1 MKIVITLT
9 TTGIII
15 FDDNTRIREMLL
27 FATMAIIHHYLVI
40 SIRPINT
47 VTNIPIPTLKSLTT
61 KYTIDFINKQ
71 LMISSNW
78 YGSFPIRIVSQ

>member
-9 TTGIII
+9 NSGTII

-27 FATMAIIHHYLVI
+27 FATMAIIHYHLVI

-47 VTNIPIPTLKSLTT
+47 ATNIPIPTLTSLTA